1 MAGALLLPA
10 AEAATRTPLLVVGFY
25 LLLLIAA
32 LATRHG
38 LPVWGWL

>member
-1 MAGALLLPA
+1 MMPRLFTHLLPA
-10 AEAATRTPLLVVGFY
+10 AGFLV
-25 LLLLIAA
+25 AA